1 MWRHPKYYKELRK
14 RNELAQRS
22 AVKEDLACSGSSR
35 ISNKLDQAIS
45 DEASTE
51 ATSVR
56 PGPGLSGKQQAAS
69 DSQVVNQVKLSSQ
82 SQAAST
88 HPDLLPKHGPEYY
101 APRRRKRQATSKGK
115 LQATSSKRQASE

>member
-1 MWRHPKYYKELRK
+1 MLVIGNIKMWRHPKYYKELRK
-14 RNELAQRS
+14 LRNKS
-22 AVKEDLACSGSSR
+22 
-35 ISNKLDQAIS
+35 DQAIS

-69 DSQVVNQVKLSSQ
+69 TSKQQAIEETVPHIDIQE
-82 SQAAST
+82 AAS
-88 HPDLLPKHGPEYY
+88 DE
-101 APRRRKRQATSKGK
+101 RQATSEGK

>member
-22 AVKEDLACSGSSR
+22 AVKEALACSGSSR
-35 ISNKLDQAIS
+35 ISNKEEARAQLKVPSSNLDQAIS

-56 PGPGLSGKQQAAS
+56 PGPGQSGKQQAAS
-69 DSQVVNQVKLSSQ
+69 
-82 SQAAST
+82 A
-88 HPDLLPKHGPEYY
+88 E
-101 APRRRKRQATSKGK
+101 RQATSKGK

>member
-1 MWRHPKYYKELRK
+1 MWKHPKYYKELRK
-14 RNELAQRS
+14 AGNELAQRS
-22 AVKEDLACSGSSR
+22 AVKEDLACSGSSPAR
-35 ISNKLDQAIS
+35 NKSDRAIS

-69 DSQVVNQVKLSSQ
+69 D
-82 SQAAST
+82 
-88 HPDLLPKHGPEYY
+88 E
-101 APRRRKRQATSKGK
+101 RQATSEGK